1 MATRVVHLL
10 ENSPEVR
17 EHRNLGRYLP
27 TFLVDNSPWAS
38 HIAAKSLQSCPTLC
52 DPIDGS
58 PPGSPVPGILQAIKL
73 EWVAISF
80 SHCYTHLFKD
90 SCAVIALED
99 EYYCLEWRAWLVQ
112 SLWIHLAS
120 EKTMLPSEQKAGML
134 IGYYVSNLLISG
146 LLLSKTIYLFFFFF
160 IAYGNWGEGNGN
172 PLLCSCLG
180 NLMGRGS
187 WRDTVHGVAKSWTWL
202 SNSVHGDWRIGN
214 WCKNF

>member
-1 MATRVVHLL
+1 M
-10 ENSPEVR
+10 
-17 EHRNLGRYLP
+17 
-27 TFLVDNSPWAS
+27 
-38 HIAAKSLQSCPTLC
+38 
-52 DPIDGS
+52 
-58 PPGSPVPGILQAIKL
+58 
-73 EWVAISF
+73 
-80 SHCYTHLFKD
+80 
-90 SCAVIALED
+90 IALED

-160 IAYGNWGEGNGN
+160 FIAYGNWGEGNGN

-214 WCKNF
+214 WYKNFWSSATAMCLTKVLCPLPGFMKLWLVNLLVLKQVKHQTLYRSWWW